1 MVLCA
6 WFYIMHADII
16 HDRIE
21 HWLEDLLADGKS
33 SFSLE
38 STGREFGHL
47 SSIAVKRSLN
57 RLSRK
62 GKIVSVHKGFYVIVT
77 PQYRSSGVLPPALFI
92 DDLMRHLGREY
103 YVGLLSAAA
112 FYGAAHHAPQ
122 EFFVVT
128 TLPQMRPAVKKGL
141 KINYLSR
148 PAIPSALLESRK
160 TDTGFLKVA
169 SAELTAADL
178 IQYNG
183 RIGGLNRAAGVIDEL
198 TESITAAR
206 LNKRFV
212 ANVPSAVTQRLG
224 FILESV
230 IGSNDHADALFRAA
244 NESAV
249 NFFPVPLS
257 TKAEKGGRPPET
269 RWKIIVNENIEVED

>member
-1 MVLCA
+1 MQ
-6 WFYIMHADII
+6 ADII

-38 STGREFGHL
+38 SVGREFDHL
-47 SSIAVKRSLN
+47 SAIAVKRSLN

-77 PQYRSSGVLPPALFI
+77 PQYRSSGVLPPVLFI

-112 FYGAAHHAPQ
+112 FHGAAHQAPQ

-128 TLPQMRPAVKKGL
+128 TLPQMRSAVKKGL

-160 TDTGFLKVA
+160 TDTGFVKVA
-169 SAELTAADL
+169 SPELTAADL

-183 RIGGLNRAAGVIDEL
+183 RIGGINRASEVISEL
-198 TESITAAR
+198 TESIDSAR
-206 LNKRFV
+206 FDKAFV
-212 ANVPSAVTQRLG
+212 TSVPAAVTQRLG

-230 IGSNDHADALFRAA
+230 IGSIELAEALFWSAS
-244 NESAV
+244 ESEV

-257 TKAEKGGRPPET
+257 TKAEKGRRRPET
-269 RWKIIVNENIEVED
+269 RWKIIVNENIEVES